1 MTETSRAF
9 AGEHGAMNNW
19 DKIWK
24 KRTAEIENRATVF
37 EMFKEL
43 KRADG
48 FDTQDVQG
56 YYEAFFR
63 QWECMAQRIETGC
76 AGTIGSLYEIGCG
89 SGVNLYLFSTLKHVA
104 VLSGLDYSKNLIRI
118 AQSVVLE
125 ADVGCEEALRVP
137 TEPKYDVVLADSVFQ
152 YFNDAAYGQKVL
164 ERMWA
169 KTEKMVVVTE
179 VHDQ

>member
-1 MTETSRAF
+1 MTEASRAF

-43 KRADG
+43 KRAD
-48 FDTQDVQG
+48 
-56 YYEAFFR
+56 
-63 QWECMAQRIETGC
+63 
-76 AGTIGSLYEIGCG
+76 
-89 SGVNLYLFSTLKHVA
+89 
-104 VLSGLDYSKNLIRI
+104 
-118 AQSVVLE
+118 
-125 ADVGCEEALRVP
+125 VGCEEALRVP
-137 TEPKYDVVLADSVFQ
+137 TEPRYDVVLADSVFQ

-169 KTEKMVVVTE
+169 KAGKMVVVTE
-179 VHDQ
+179 VHDQGKNDEHMA